1 MQIGDVQKTLS
12 NSTLLKNLT
21 NFSPD
26 TDYKDGIKKFIDW
39 YRSFY
44 DI

>member
-26 TDYKDGIKKFIDW
+26 TDYTDGIKKFIDW